1 MEMDHQVEALAQPEF
16 RARLSFWR
24 LLRLYLDPFA
34 LFKNVTTGTRW
45 AQAQALQYNR
55 RHRSILLAY
64 VRRWALIGLACIA
77 SLLPLAAVARSEPVL
92 LVPIVGLELGFS
104 TSVCVLLLALAVY
117 VLLGIE
123 DDQPHTPT

>member
-1 MEMDHQVEALAQPEF
+1 MDTQEQVEALARAEF
-16 RARLSFWR
+16 RARLTFWQ

-55 RHRSILLAY
+55 RHRRILLAY
-64 VRRWALIGLACIA
+64 VRRWALIGLACIG

-117 VLLGIE
+117 VLLGME